1 MDTETF
7 LTVDTNLGLEYS
19 RRFGDDGYTSY
30 YSVVHASP
38 YPRLADEIC
47 GYGFN
52 DIIKI
57 YDWGEGLDAGAGTV
71 VFIDSGFGALADYLR
86 SKGYAVFGSDGT
98 TELLEL
104 DRIYVRNVL
113 KKLGINVPPA
123 EVIKGVDKVIDY
135 MQVLREKRFVKISK
149 FRGDFETMGTDN
161 AKDLE
166 VRLKKGGYTIIGN
179 DIWFV
184 LEKPMDND
192 GVEVGVD
199 AYFNG
204 SEFMTPV
211 FETLEVSGAGNLT
224 KAQEYTESIWYEVLE
239 KIAPFLAKH
248 NYHGL
253 FCMEGFYDGNTIY
266 VTDVTPRHPFPCGYA
281 YPKWV
286 GNLSEVYMAIAQG
299 EEIKPIV
306 PTTYSCQI
314 GVYTDNFHDWGA
326 IHYDDYDF
334 KWIAYR
340 RVIHANGEVW
350 FVPGDPLV
358 ATAVSAHEKWRTAIT
373 EAIKRAKNVIYPQS
387 YYMGY
392 EFKTYCESV
401 INKLDKLGYEW

>member
-1 MDTETF
+1 MDKETF
-7 LTVDTNLGLEYS
+7 LVVDTNLGLEYA
-19 RRFGDDGYTSY
+19 RRFGVDGYTTY

-52 DIIKI
+52 EIIKI

-71 VFIDSGFGALADYLR
+71 VFIDSGFGAIADYLR
-86 SKGYAVFGSDGT
+86 SKGYYVFGSDST

-123 EVIKGVDKVIDY
+123 DIIKGVDKVIEY
-135 MQVLREKRFVKISK
+135 MDILREKRFIKISK

-166 VRLKKGGYTIIGN
+166 VRLRKGGYQIIGK
-179 DIWFV
+179 DVWFV
-184 LEKPMDND
+184 LEKPMNE
-192 GVEVGVD
+192 GAVEVGVD
-199 AYFNG
+199 AFFNG
-204 SEFMTPV
+204 SEFMDIV
-211 FETLEVSGAGNLT
+211 FETIEVSGAGNLT

-239 KIAPFLAKH
+239 KISPFLAKH
-248 NYHGL
+248 GYHGL
-253 FCMEGFYDGNTIY
+253 FCMEGFFDGNTIY

-286 GNLSEVYMAIAQG
+286 GNLSELYIAMASG
-299 EEIKPIV
+299 DELKPIV
-306 PTTYSCQI
+306 PTTYSAQI
-314 GVYTDNFHDWGA
+314 GVYTDNPNDWGA

-334 KWIAYR
+334 KWITYR
-340 RVIHANGEVW
+340 RVIHADGEIW
-350 FVPGDPLV
+350 FVPGDYLV
-358 ATAVSAHEKWRTAIT
+358 ATAVSAADKWRTAIT
-373 EAIKRAKNVIYPQS
+373 EAINRAKNVIYPQS

-392 EFKTYCESV
+392 EFKNYCESV
-401 INKLDKLGYEW
+401 INKLEKLGYEW